1 MPKSHQALTKPDP
14 GAYHHGD
21 LRNALIE
28 AGLAVLREHGAAG
41 LNLREVARRAGVS
54 HAAPY
59 RHFADKEALVAAIAL
74 EGFEKLARA
83 IQRTDSQHA
92 EGSAFEKL
100 LAAGETYTRF
110 AIDHADHF
118 RIMFTG
124 ERSPETHPDLYAA
137 SKRGFL
143 YLISVVQ
150 AGQQAGAFR
159 AGDPVDI
166 AKMLWVTMHGIAT
179 LINDGQLP
187 MLGGSIAQRRQAGS
201 ALARQT
207 LTAMFEGLSLRQD
220 NAR

>member
-1 MPKSHQALTKPDP
+1 MPKSHQALTKPDSS
-14 GAYHHGD
+14 AYHHGD

-59 RHFADKEALVAAIAL
+59 RHFDDKEALVAAIAL

-83 IQRTDSQHA
+83 IHRTDSQHA
-92 EGSAFEKL
+92 GASPIDKL
-100 LAAGETYTRF
+100 LAAGEMYTRF
-110 AIDHADHF
+110 AIEHADHF

-124 ERSPETHPDLYAA
+124 ERSPEAHPELYNA

-150 AGQQAGAFR
+150 AGQQAGDIR
-159 AGDPVDI
+159 TGDPIDI

-187 MLGGSIAQRRQAGS
+187 MGVGSIAQRRQAGV

-207 LTAMFEGLSLRQD
+207 LSGLFEGL
-220 NAR
+220 AAK